1 MFPFII
7 DEAIANGC
15 WVDPGSDKIKDIL
28 CLAEEESDL
37 LLFESREMME
47 RIGRELDS
55 GGYVDDPEFCMVRNI
70 SDINRSNDLRL
81 VYSNALFIGGSK
93 FPGDDVFLA
102 IDASK
107 PSAEQMVFWFDWSR
121 MPPNRWKPIMS
132 LSSFISALC
141 SLRTTS

>member
-7 DEAIANGC
+7 DEAIASGR

-28 CLAEEESDL
+28 SLAKDESEL

-47 RIGRELDS
+47 NIGRQLDS

-70 SDINRSNDLRL
+70 SDINGSNDLRL

-93 FPGDDVFLA
+93 YPGDDVLLA

-107 PSAEQMVFWFDWSR
+107 PSEEQMVFWFDWSR
-121 MPPNRWKPIMS
+121 SPPNRWKPIMS
-132 LSSFISALC
+132 LSSF
-141 SLRTTS
+141 LRELTASGLG